1 MKKQFYPGLTKILFS
16 LQKARDSLD
25 ISTPAGVMFGPT
37 PETAAG
43 ERGRDL
49 VLGKTKWARSK
60 QSLSNTDVKRRV
72 QRVCYVGKGKR
83 WILQSSVQL
92 PAC

>member
-1 MKKQFYPGLTKILFS
+1 MKITQLLGIRKLLLPPPKDADLRKPSGPVQAL
-16 LQKARDSLD
+16 
-25 ISTPAGVMFGPT
+25 FGPP

-49 VLGKTKWARSK
+49 VLGKAEWVMSE

-72 QRVCYVGKGKR
+72 HRVCYVGKGKR
-83 WILQSSVQL
+83 
-92 PAC
+92 

>member
-1 MKKQFYPGLTKILFS
+1 VQAKSWMMIAPLIGINRLLLPHPKVLDLMKTSGPA
-16 LQKARDSLD
+16 KAL
-25 ISTPAGVMFGPT
+25 FGPT

-49 VLGKTKWARSK
+49 VPAKAEWGMSK

-72 QRVCYVGKGKR
+72 HRVCYVGKGKR
-83 WILQSSVQL
+83 
-92 PAC
+92 

>member
-1 MKKQFYPGLTKILFS
+1 MGKGVIALAGLREILSSRPKVLDSMKPSGPVQALF
-16 LQKARDSLD
+16 D
-25 ISTPAGVMFGPT
+25 PP

-49 VLGKTKWARSK
+49 GLGKAEWVMSK

-72 QRVCYVGKGKR
+72 HRVCYVGKGKR
-83 WILQSSVQL
+83 
-92 PAC
+92 